1 MNRPAAP
8 GLAGCFLQNIVTLPV
23 SGFSMAA
30 NAAVV
35 TTTAT
40 AADEIAERK
49 FFGVGDEVLNHL
61 WPLDSPLPPRSR
73 SWTAPPIFA
82 GGGLLGWWR
91 RRRKIA

>member
-1 MNRPAAP
+1 
-8 GLAGCFLQNIVTLPV
+8 
-23 SGFSMAA
+23 MAA

-61 WPLDSPLPPRSR
+61 WPLEFSAVP
-73 SWTAPPIFA
+73 
-82 GGGLLGWWR
+82 
-91 RRRKIA
+91 

>member
-1 MNRPAAP
+1 
-8 GLAGCFLQNIVTLPV
+8 VTLPV

-61 WPLDSPLPPRSR
+61 WPLEFSAVP
-73 SWTAPPIFA
+73 
-82 GGGLLGWWR
+82 
-91 RRRKIA
+91 

>member
-1 MNRPAAP
+1 
-8 GLAGCFLQNIVTLPV
+8 LFLRNIVTLRV
-23 SGFSMAA
+23 SRFSMAA

-73 SWTAPPIFA
+73 CWTARPDLAFSA

-91 RRRKIA
+91 RRQKIA